1 MGMGAEYNKTAARL
15 PYLAPVDLPAGGT
28 SGSIL
33 KLETNHQDHHPA
45 MPFNFDTIDRHH
57 THAIKH
63 ELYRNQPVLPMWVAD
78 MDLASPPCVQ
88 DALQSRSAHPVYG
101 YTHPWPG
108 LNNAVVNW
116 CQQQYQWA
124 IDPSWIVWLP
134 GVVPSFNLAID
145 AFARGGRVLVQEPNY
160 PPLRK
165 AAAFRGATVIKL
177 AVTTSNPAGWDW
189 STLEQELAHPD
200 CHLMILCNPMNPH
213 GLMLGQNELQRLAAL
228 CREHQVLLC
237 SDEIHCDLILE
248 SALRHCPA
256 GSLPDIADHSITL
269 MAASKTFNV
278 AGLGCS
284 FAIIPNGDLRRQL
297 QSNGQDLM
305 PHPNVMGLLAAE
317 AAFNDGL
324 DWLLALRA
332 HLKSNRDQVASV
344 IGELDGLRYLPAP
357 ATFLAWVESDLAP
370 GEAMTRFTEAGIMPS
385 DGKDFG
391 DPYSVRLN
399 FGTGRETLDQALEQ
413 LQSYWRQNRPNSS
426 R

>member
-1 MGMGAEYNKTAARL
+1 
-15 PYLAPVDLPAGGT
+15 
-28 SGSIL
+28 
-33 KLETNHQDHHPA
+33 